1 MHKTFVMKGDKF
13 SIAKRLKSFTYAFN
27 GLRLLIKEEHNAWI
41 HLFATVCVVVAG
53 ILFKISSMEWVAV
66 IFAIGL
72 VFSFEIINSAV
83 ENLSDFVCSERN
95 ELIKKSEGPC
105 CRCRS
110 CLRHYCRC
118 HRVDSFF
125 P

>member
-1 MHKTFVMKGDKF
+1 M
-13 SIAKRLKSFTYAFN
+13 
-27 GLRLLIKEEHNAWI
+27 
-41 HLFATVCVVVAG
+41 VAG

-95 ELIKKSEGPC
+95 ELIKKVKDLAAAAVLVSAITAAVIGLIVFIPKIIE
-105 CRCRS
+105 
-110 CLRHYCRC
+110 LL
-118 HRVDSFF
+118 
-125 P
+125 